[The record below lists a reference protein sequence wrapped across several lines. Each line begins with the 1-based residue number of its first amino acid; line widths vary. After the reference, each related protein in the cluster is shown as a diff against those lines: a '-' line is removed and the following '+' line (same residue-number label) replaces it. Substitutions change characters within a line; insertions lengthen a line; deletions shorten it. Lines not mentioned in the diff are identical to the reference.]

1 MRPGNLNSTI
11 LLILISLY
19 FAPLFA
25 ETQVDLQNIQPTF
38 EEEPETIDDR
48 KTEQQN
54 YIKSKKRKKIQTNET
69 IVSLRA
75 LDKITAKTLDID
87 IILGKKKKFGYLEI
101 LPKNCKRSLEAN
113 DSGVVAY
120 LQVKD
125 LSDKS
130 DEKVFVFNG
139 WTFSSSPTL
148 RPFDHPVY
156 DLWLTGCENI

>member
-19 FAPLFA
+19 FQPLNA

-38 EEEPETIDDR
+38 EEELETIDDR

-54 YIKSKKRKKIQTNET
+54 FIKLKKRKKIQTNET

-101 LPKNCKRSLEAN
+101 LPKNCKRSLDVN

>member
-19 FAPLFA
+19 FQPLFA
-25 ETQVDLQNIQPTF
+25 ETQVNLQNIQPTF

-87 IILGKKKKFGYLEI
+87 IIIGKKKKFGYLEI

-113 DSGVVAY
+113 NSGVVAY

>member
-19 FAPLFA
+19 FPPLFA

-87 IILGKKKKFGYLEI
+87 IILGKKKEI
-101 LPKNCKRSLEAN
+101 
-113 DSGVVAY
+113 
-120 LQVKD
+120 
-125 LSDKS
+125 
-130 DEKVFVFNG
+130 
-139 WTFSSSPTL
+139 
-148 RPFDHPVY
+148 
-156 DLWLTGCENI
+156 WLFRNIAKKL

>member
-19 FAPLFA
+19 FQPLFA
-25 ETQVDLQNIQPTF
+25 EAQVNLQNIQPTF
-38 EEEPETIDDR
+38 EEEPETIDDK

-87 IILGKKKKFGYLEI
+87 IIIGKKRNL
-101 LPKNCKRSLEAN
+101 
-113 DSGVVAY
+113 
-120 LQVKD
+120 
-125 LSDKS
+125 
-130 DEKVFVFNG
+130 VF
-139 WTFSSSPTL
+139 
-148 RPFDHPVY
+148 
-156 DLWLTGCENI
+156 

>member
-1 MRPGNLNSTI
+1 MRLGNLNSRI

-19 FAPLFA
+19 FPPLFA
-25 ETQVDLQNIQPTF
+25 ETQVDLQNIKPTF

-87 IILGKKKKFGYLEI
+87 IIIGKKKKFGYLEI
-101 LPKNCKRSLEAN
+101 LPKNCKRSLDTN
-113 DSGVVAY
+113 DLGVVAY

>member
-1 MRPGNLNSTI
+1 MRPGNLNSII

-19 FAPLFA
+19 FPPLFA
-25 ETQVDLQNIQPTF
+25 ETQVDLQKIQPTF

-48 KTEQQN
+48 KTERQN

-87 IILGKKKKFGYLEI
+87 IIIGKKKKFGYLEI

>member
-19 FAPLFA
+19 FQPLFA
-25 ETQVDLQNIQPTF
+25 EAQVNLQNIQPTF

-75 LDKITAKTLDID
+75 LDKITAKTSDID
-87 IILGKKKKFGYLEI
+87 IIIGKKKKFGYLEI
-101 LPKNCKRSLEAN
+101 LPKNCKRSLEAS

>member
-19 FAPLFA
+19 FSPLFA

-87 IILGKKKKFGYLEI
+87 IIIGKKKKFGYLEI
-101 LPKNCKRSLEAN
+101 LPKNCKRSPEAN

>member
-1 MRPGNLNSTI
+1 MRLGNLNSTI

-25 ETQVDLQNIQPTF
+25 ESQIDLQNIQPTF

-87 IILGKKKKFGYLEI
+87 IIIGKKKKFGYLEI
-101 LPKNCKRSLEAN
+101 LPKNCKRSLGAN

>member
-1 MRPGNLNSTI
+1 MCIR
-11 LLILISLY
+11 
-19 FAPLFA
+19 
-25 ETQVDLQNIQPTF
+25 DRF
-38 EEEPETIDDR
+38 EEEPDSIDD
-48 KTEQQN
+48 TGTGELN
-54 YIKSKKRKKIQTNET
+54 YIKSKKTKKTQTTET

-75 LDKITAKTLDID
+75 LDKITAKTSDIN
-87 IILGKKKKFGYLEI
+87 IVLGKKKRFGYLEI